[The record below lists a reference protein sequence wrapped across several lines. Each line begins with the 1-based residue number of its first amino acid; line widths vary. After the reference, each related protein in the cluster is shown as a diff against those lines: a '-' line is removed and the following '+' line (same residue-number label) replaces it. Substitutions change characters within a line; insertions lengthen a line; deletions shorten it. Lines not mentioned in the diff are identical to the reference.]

1 MAISYPLAL
10 PNSTTIRSIDF
21 SAINAVA
28 YSRSP
33 FTFSGQAHAYAGQI
47 WSADITLK
55 PMRRVDA
62 EKWVAFLLSCRG
74 QFGTF
79 LMGDPMASS
88 VRGTATTATITG
100 SAGGN
105 TVSAVVASGA
115 TLLAGDMFQL
125 GTGSDATLHKVL
137 ADYTGTGSGANLEIW
152 PALRKA
158 RSSVSADLTS
168 AAGLFRL
175 KSNETNWSVNNLAVY
190 GITFGAVEA
199 A

>member
-1 MAISYPLAL
+1 
-10 PNSTTIRSIDF
+10 
-21 SAINAVA
+21 
-28 YSRSP
+28 
-33 FTFSGQAHAYAGQI
+33 
-47 WSADITLK
+47 
-55 PMRRVDA
+55 
-62 EKWVAFLLSCRG
+62 
-74 QFGTF
+74 
-79 LMGDPMASS
+79 MGDPMASS